1 MFLIDDLLFL
11 PIKGFFGIFE
21 KIHDMAMEEFED
33 TPEKLQRELLD
44 LQMRFEMEEISEEE
58 HKKKEDETLARLEA
72 LRKEETIIKS

>member
-11 PIKGFFGIFE
+11 PIKGFLGIFE

-44 LQMRFEMEEISEEE
+44 LQMRFEMEEITEEE
-58 HKKKEDETLARLEA
+58 HKKKEDEILARLEA
-72 LRKEETIIKS
+72 LGKEDTIIKS